1 MENMALAVQS
11 TPPPTFA
18 PTPTIF
24 PPQQNSEIHTYASY
38 SKERSS
44 DLAENDNG
52 HWTVSLNVPIPL
64 EKMVYPTL
72 TYLDYTVKYGIMKA
86 NGQGTSTIQTRIMLT
101 KVPASGSNA
110 KPTSVPN
117 GNAVGS
123 LGMNG
128 NAVGSVPHT
137 LDSVPTVCLSSTPA
151 IKESLDTSQWN
162 NYLDQQQLLPN
173 VRIIDNSRLYL
184 DLYVAENPSPVVLRS
199 LVINVSAT
207 WVEDLQGKALHD
219 EIEVAEMRIA
229 SAEKRIA
236 EEKQARL
243 EAESKSAQAIL
254 AKETAK
260 KGEEAAREK
269 SKDDQL
275 AKKRADDEATADID
289 AKKRAEALAEARRAT
304 IRVVTETKA

>member
-1 MENMALAVQS
+1 MA
-11 TPPPTFA
+11 
-18 PTPTIF
+18 
-24 PPQQNSEIHTYASY
+24 
-38 SKERSS
+38 
-44 DLAENDNG
+44 
-52 HWTVSLNVPIPL
+52 
-64 EKMVYPTL
+64 YPTL

-86 NGQGTSTIQTRIMLT
+86 NEQGTSTIRTRIMLT
-101 KVPASGSNA
+101 KVPASSSNAKPTSVPNGNATSSHGMNGNAVGSVPHTLDAPGSNA

-117 GNAVGS
+117 GNAAS
-123 LGMNG
+123 YHGMNG
-128 NAVGSVPHT
+128 NAAGSVPHT
-137 LDSVPTVCLSSTPA
+137 LDSVPTVCLSSIPA

-173 VRIIDNSRLYL
+173 VRIIDHSRLYL
-184 DLYVAENPSPVVLRS
+184 DLYVAENPSPLVLRS

>member
-1 MENMALAVQS
+1 MALAVQS

-24 PPQQNSEIHTYASY
+24 PPQQNSEIHTYSSY

-44 DLAENDNG
+44 DLAENHNG
-52 HWTVSLNVPIPL
+52 HWTVSLDVPIPD
-64 EKMVYPTL
+64 KMAYPTL

-86 NGQGTSTIQTRIMLT
+86 NEQGTSTIRTRIMLT
-101 KVPASGSNA
+101 KVPASSSNA

-117 GNAVGS
+117 GNASQFSRNEWQCGRGPFRTR
-123 LGMNG
+123 LI
-128 NAVGSVPHT
+128 A
-137 LDSVPTVCLSSTPA
+137 VPTVCLSSIPA
-151 IKESLDTSQWN
+151 IKESLGTSQWN

-173 VRIIDNSRLYL
+173 VRIIDHSRLYL
-184 DLYVAENPSPVVLRS
+184 DLYVAENPSPLVLRS

-219 EIEVAEMRIA
+219 EVEVAEMRIA

-236 EEKQARL
+236 EEKQTRL
-243 EAESKSAQAIL
+243 QAESKSAQAIL
-254 AKETAK
+254 AKESAK
-260 KGEEAAREK
+260 KGEEAAKKK

-275 AKKRADDEATADID
+275 AKKRADDEATADRD
-289 AKKRAEALAEARRAT
+289 AKKRAEDLAEARK
-304 IRVVTETKA
+304 TKAA